1 MPKRAKNAAKRKQAK
16 DLYCRNQLQQQ
27 AIAELLVVT
36 EKTIGRWK
44 KADGWDRERA
54 AYITTK
60 ESELRRLYTQLNE
73 LQTVIEQREPG
84 HRYANTKEADI
95 LSKLSAAI
103 KTLEN
108 DVGIAATVQV
118 SMSFL
123 DWFKGRA
130 VDIKPITEGRRS
142 IVQLVCDEMD
152 LYIKG
157 LLA

>member
-1 MPKRAKNAAKRKQAK
+1 MPKRTLNAAKRKQAK

-27 AIAELLVVT
+27 AIAGLLKVT

-44 KADGWDRERA
+44 REDGWDRERA

-60 ESELRRLYTQLNE
+60 ESELRRLYAQLNE
-73 LQTVIEQREPG
+73 LQTAIELRETG
-84 HRYANTKEADI
+84 HRYANSKEADI
-95 LSKLSAAI
+95 LSKLSSAI
-103 KTLEN
+103 KTLES
-108 DVGIAATVQV
+108 DAGIAATVQV
-118 SMSFL
+118 SMNFL

-130 VDIKPITEGRRS
+130 VDVKPLVEGRRTV
-142 IVQLVCDEMD
+142 VQLVCDEMD